1 MGTGGEIG
9 SQLRAWLLQGDVPA
23 PQPRRL
29 EAFLLDQL
37 GDETRLRGPLRDLA
51 GQPLLLQLLRE
62 PSQAVRRSLLD
73 TLVRDLADIYAA
85 PILAELLDLLEAATG
100 LESQRPEV
108 LTSQR
113 PTGDNPSRPASPAT
127 AQDSA
132 APRSAS
138 GSESGQLA
146 APEAGEPGLRNRL
159 RLDALARALHPLAA
173 GLALSFLAAPVLAWL
188 AGELMRLLPG
198 SWSGGLVLVL
208 LLAGMQLLLLPLPRL
223 RHTAALRLVGS
234 GDPRRSWR
242 WISAPWVHHRHGEA
256 LLNALV
262 LLVVLGPSPLP
273 LPQLVLRYQLTS
285 LATLAMAV
293 LLARRWLRKG
303 LWDGASGAV
312 AALISLAAGVSLLS
326 WRSIDFA
333 FTVLTVPSWVL
344 FVVYGAI
351 QMMWVLP
358 RRSRQDRSWPLQ
370 RLACS
375 CWWWGTV
382 FGLLWAFASRL
393 REWATPLG
401 QGLLHGLLGPG

>member
-9 SQLRAWLLQGDVPA
+9 SQLRAWMLRADATPQ
-23 PQPRRL
+23 QPRQL
-29 EAFLLDQL
+29 EAFLLDHL
-37 GDETRLRGPLRDLA
+37 GEEIRLRGPLRDLA

-62 PSQAVRRSLLD
+62 PSPAVRRSLLD

-100 LESQRPEV
+100 LAPQRPAV
-108 LTSQR
+108 LTPQR
-113 PTGDNPSRPASPAT
+113 ETGDNPSRPASPAT
-127 AQDSA
+127 AQDSPTPLA
-132 APRSAS
+132 AS
-138 GSESGQLA
+138 GSAAAQLA
-146 APEAGEPGLRNRL
+146 APDLGEPGLLNL
-159 RLDALARALHPLAA
+159 LHLDALARALHPLAA

-188 AGELMRLLPG
+188 AGELTRLLPR
-198 SWSGGLVLVL
+198 SWSGGLLLVL
-208 LLAGMQLLLLPLPRL
+208 LLGGLHLVLLPLPRL
-223 RHTAALRLVGS
+223 RHSAALRLVGS
-234 GDPRRSWR
+234 GDPRRAWR

-256 LLNALV
+256 LLNAV
-262 LLVVLGPSPLP
+262 LLLVILGPSPLP

-326 WRSIDFA
+326 WRSINFA
-333 FTVLTVPSWVL
+333 FGVLTVPSWVL

-351 QMMWVLP
+351 QMVWVLP

-370 RLACS
+370 RLVCS
-375 CWWWGTV
+375 CWWWGTL
-382 FGLLWAFASRL
+382 FGLLWALVSRL
-393 REWATPLG
+393 REWASPLG
-401 QGLLHGLLGPG
+401 HELLRGLGVG